1 MVFYRLFHRS
11 KYDGKTEVSAIN
23 LSYKGLRDCIFSA
36 QEDCFKDLENIVN
49 IVAYFIKLKAQMR
62 VY

>member
-23 LSYKGLRDCIFSA
+23 LNYKGLRDCIFSA

-49 IVAYFIKLKAQMR
+49 IVAYFIK
-62 VY
+62 